1 MWLPITRTS
10 PWLAGAVIAA
20 LLVSSWA
27 VGYAVGGAGV
37 AAPHWFYIPI
47 ALAASRF
54 AYLGA
59 ALASVLAGALAGPL
73 LPLEVAAGL
82 QQSPSDWA
90 TRLAFFVAIGQFIAW
105 LIARNQH
112 AERDLG
118 ATKRTVSVLEGL
130 LERQEGSRVA
140 RRWAVERIRE
150 VLAAGGPDIVFQPIV
165 DLRDGGVVGVEA
177 LARFHAEPKRG
188 PEFWF
193 DEAWKAG
200 LGLDLELAALLAAV
214 RSADPLLAG
223 GLRVSVN
230 LSPEA
235 VISTELLELLPTL
248 RTNLLLVE
256 ITEHARVEEYD
267 ALAIPVGKLRELGGK
282 LAVDD
287 VGAGFASLQH
297 ILRLAPDE
305 IKLDVG
311 LTRGIDVD
319 RARRALAL
327 GLVSFAAEL
336 GCSVVAEGIETR
348 EELDAL
354 RSLGVSLGQGYFLG
368 RPAALEEIDLS
379 APRRILQSSGL
390 KAAG

>member
-1 MWLPITRTS
+1 LGHP
-10 PWLAGAVIAA
+10 
-20 LLVSSWA
+20 
-27 VGYAVGGAGV
+27 VGV
-37 AAPHWFYIPI
+37 
-47 ALAASRF
+47 LSRDR
-54 AYLGA
+54 A
-59 ALASVLAGALAGPL
+59 
-73 LPLEVAAGL
+73 
-82 QQSPSDWA
+82 
-90 TRLAFFVAIGQFIAW
+90 FIAW

-112 AERDLG
+112 AQRDLG
-118 ATKRTVSVLEGL
+118 ATRRTVSVLEGL
-130 LERQEGSRVA
+130 LEHQEGDRGA
-140 RRWAVERIRE
+140 RRWAVERIRD

-165 DLRDGGVVGVEA
+165 DLRDGRVVGVEA
-177 LARFHAEPKRG
+177 LARFHVEPKRG
-188 PEFWF
+188 PDFWF

-200 LGLDLELAALLAAV
+200 LGLDLELAALVAAL

-235 VISTELLELLPTL
+235 VVSTEFLEFLPTL

-256 ITEHARVEEYD
+256 ITEHAQVDDYD
-267 ALAIPVGKLRELGGK
+267 ALAIRVGKLRELGGK

-297 ILRLAPDE
+297 ILRLGPDE

-327 GLVSFAAEL
+327 GFVPFAAEL

-348 EELDAL
+348 GELDAL

-368 RPAALEEIDLS
+368 RPAALGEIDLS
-379 APRRILQSSGL
+379 RPRRILQSPGL
-390 KAAG
+390 KATG